1 MPPEIRTAPRQTS
14 ILAGLDECV
23 TAPDMADC
31 KRDEQAAP
39 CTLPSA
45 QISTS
50 PAGSADAMAARPT
63 TENSS
68 RKGPASDQLHPFVY
82 MAAVG
87 LVVLFAVAAW
97 ASFDDGEYTG
107 FLLAVMSGFFFM
119 AVAIPCTLWL
129 IWRRHQ
135 DVDAARV
142 ESVSWRT
149 WARGEFDT
157 WTGRRK
163 AADAAVEILL
173 PLAAVA
179 FGMTGLGIVF
189 HYIAAASAVHS

>member
-1 MPPEIRTAPRQTS
+1 
-14 ILAGLDECV
+14 
-23 TAPDMADC
+23 MARVQRSENQGGRGAAD
-31 KRDEQAAP
+31 RDESLQYGERNSAP
-39 CTLPSA
+39 CTTPSA
-45 QISTS
+45 QLST
-50 PAGSADAMAARPT
+50 GSIGFADVLAERGTT

-68 RKGPASDQLHPFVY
+68 PNGPASDQLHPFVY

-87 LVVLFAVAAW
+87 LVLLFAASAW

-119 AVAIPCTLWL
+119 AVTIPCTLWL
-129 IWRRHQ
+129 TWRRHQ
-135 DVDAARV
+135 DVNAAS
-142 ESVSWRT
+142 EDSLSWRN

-157 WTGRRK
+157 WAGRRK
-163 AADAAVEILL
+163 AGEAAVEILL

-189 HYIAAASAVHS
+189 HYVAAASAVHS